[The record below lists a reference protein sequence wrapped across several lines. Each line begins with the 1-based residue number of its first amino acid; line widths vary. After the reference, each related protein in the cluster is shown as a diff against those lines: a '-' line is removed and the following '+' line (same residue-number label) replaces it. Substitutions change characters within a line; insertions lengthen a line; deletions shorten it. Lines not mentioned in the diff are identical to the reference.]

1 MDKSILENELLIDG
15 FLYRLEE
22 TGPERSLPIME
33 LFSDSEGEI
42 AKQDLYAFPFSS
54 TRIKLSV

>member
-22 TGPERSLPIME
+22 TGSERSLPIME
-33 LFSDSEGEI
+33 LSSDSEGEI
-42 AKQDLYAFPFSS
+42 AMIETYSY
-54 TRIKLSV
+54 IKTFEE